1 MLTPSMLYA
10 DAKWICNSNFTLSW
24 TAEIETGASLL
35 RFLFILRT
43 RLRDAI
49 TSLTFRSRLRDATTP
64 LRAFSLMTGI
74 EMTCFLEL
82 FFNAYIYISRCLFK
96 GFQKCTEVYRHRFW
110 STEVDFGR
118 PRSTMKKRRFFRRFF
133 TFLDIFSRST
143 FFVYGRCN
151 TRWTWNKERRTW
163 T

>member
-1 MLTPSMLYA
+1 MPNEFA
-10 DAKWICNSNFTLSW
+10 
-24 TAEIETGASLL
+24 
-35 RFLFILRT
+35 

-133 TFLDIFSRST
+133 TFLDIFSI
-143 FFVYGRCN
+143 GRHFSYMGDVRIAFTTKNDARKNNRKKNFN
-151 TRWTWNKERRTW
+151 TEKCCEKMKIFLQCILQFPRRHLTQR
-163 T
+163 

>member
-1 MLTPSMLYA
+1 MPNEFA
-10 DAKWICNSNFTLSW
+10 
-24 TAEIETGASLL
+24 
-35 RFLFILRT
+35 

-143 FFVYGRCN
+143 FFVYGRCYLHFYFSIISKHMA
-151 TRWTWNKERRTW
+151 TVKLLQQKFFFESY
-163 T
+163 